1 MLGALVAAAAFVL
14 AVTRVEDPDTWT
26 HLALGR
32 LMVETRG
39 LPLHE
44 VLVFPSSG
52 LPYHNTEWL
61 FDIVLYLVFR
71 AGGLAG
77 VVLLKAAT
85 IALAFWVLFKD
96 ATLPREPGSDRVL
109 RAVIAAAV
117 LLGCLPMVRHR
128 FIERPDIVLM
138 VFLAFTVYALN
149 AYLLEGRRLIFAL
162 PAVHL
167 LWANMH
173 PSVIV
178 TVVPFGAALAGG
190 GLLLLFRRGRGGK
203 EPGIPPGIPPPIPSV
218 RQLKVVAGV
227 LVADVL
233 ASLVNPR
240 GIEILTLPFQL
251 AASPWFTQEINEL
264 QRPSFGL
271 YPGPYVL
278 AGLLLLSFIALRRW
292 RSLVP
297 ALMVLPFAYLGL
309 SAVRFIFVFAIV
321 GAPVLARHVAEIAL
335 AWSGARSRRPAM
347 ALAAAALAACAVSV
361 VLALAQVPPFADSR
375 KSIGLGADARFI
387 PEGALRYLDTIGMRG
402 RLFNAFHFGGYIT
415 WRDFPR
421 RSAIIDGRG
430 YVPGSLREEIHFAR
444 AYPEHLARLQ
454 AAYGFDAAVLDYP
467 IYSGEGIESLGPDAD
482 WALTSPGWALVYW
495 DDFALV
501 YLRRSSPWDAVI
513 ARDEY
518 RRLHPANGL
527 PAFWRSLADKA
538 AVPEIQR
545 ELERNVS
552 QTGSAR
558 GRTLL
563 GFALLQEGK
572 ADAALQTFGS
582 VRDPE
587 RRLDVLQGQAL
598 AWQQKGDK
606 ARVIET
612 YERAVAVQEDALT
625 LYGLGAA
632 LMDAGR
638 VKDAIRPLERA
649 REKNPALLPVYALL
663 IEAYRRA
670 GDAQRESEVAQAGA
684 AAVKRAQ
691 AAERARN
698 GLGLNSGGR
707 VPEAVAELEAAS
719 ALDPDNA
726 KIRSDL
732 GFVYL
737 YAGRTNDAVRLQRAA
752 LERNP
757 RLAQAHYGLG
767 LALEKSGDG
776 QGGRRELAEYARLEP
791 RSYLAWRLREAWSA
805 PRP

>member
-1 MLGALVAAAAFVL
+1 M
-14 AVTRVEDPDTWT
+14 T
-26 HLALGR
+26 
-32 LMVETRG
+32 
-39 LPLHE
+39 
-44 VLVFPSSG
+44 
-52 LPYHNTEWL
+52 
-61 FDIVLYLVFR
+61 
-71 AGGLAG
+71 
-77 VVLLKAAT
+77 
-85 IALAFWVLFKD
+85 
-96 ATLPREPGSDRVL
+96 
-109 RAVIAAAV
+109 
-117 LLGCLPMVRHR
+117 
-128 FIERPDIVLM
+128 
-138 VFLAFTVYALN
+138 
-149 AYLLEGRRLIFAL
+149 
-162 PAVHL
+162 
-167 LWANMH
+167 
-173 PSVIV
+173 
-178 TVVPFGAALAGG
+178 
-190 GLLLLFRRGRGGK
+190 
-203 EPGIPPGIPPPIPSV
+203 
-218 RQLKVVAGV
+218 
-227 LVADVL
+227 
-233 ASLVNPR
+233 
-240 GIEILTLPFQL
+240 
-251 AASPWFTQEINEL
+251 
-264 QRPSFGL
+264 
-271 YPGPYVL
+271 
-278 AGLLLLSFIALRRW
+278 
-292 RSLVP
+292 
-297 ALMVLPFAYLGL
+297 
-309 SAVRFIFVFAIV
+309 
-321 GAPVLARHVAEIAL
+321 
-335 AWSGARSRRPAM
+335 
-347 ALAAAALAACAVSV
+347 LAAAALAVCAVSV
-361 VLALAQVPPFADSR
+361 GLALAQVPPLADSR
-375 KSIGLGADARFI
+375 KTVGLGADARFV
-387 PEGALRYLDTIGMRG
+387 PEGALRYLDGIGMTG

-415 WRDFPR
+415 WRDFPKR
-421 RSAIIDGRG
+421 AAIIDGRG

-467 IYSGEGIESLGPDAD
+467 VYAGEGIENLGPDAD
-482 WALTSPGWALVYW
+482 WGLTSPGWALVYW

-501 YLRRSSPWDAVI
+501 YLRRSLRWEPII

-538 AVPEIQR
+538 AAPEIKA

-552 QTGSAR
+552 QTSSAR

-572 ADAALQTFGS
+572 ADAALEAFGS

-606 ARVIET
+606 ARGVET

-632 LMDAGR
+632 LIDAGR
-638 VKDAIRPLERA
+638 AKDAIRPLERA

-663 IEAYRRA
+663 IDAYRRT
-670 GDAQRESEVAQAGA
+670 GDSQREGEVAQAGA

-737 YAGRTNDAVRLQRAA
+737 YAGRTDDAVRLQRAA

-776 QGGRRELAEYARLEP
+776 PGGRRELAEYTRLEP